1 VSGAFPVGITA
12 SALDI
17 RGISFTR
24 DSISVLNTVG
34 VSNGEGTPFVNTIT
48 QAFQTRLL
56 RASTGDI
63 PLTNQVSLQTF
74 YTASGTVEDT
84 VRVVGVSGAAPVPSL
99 AMGRTGSVNVPLRV
113 DAAGHLFVNLASGTI
128 GVTANI
134 ASTNFTLSGLSLAAP
149 GTSAGS
155 IYVQGYAGAD
165 GNPVKVS
172 ATDLDIRNLNPTDD
186 IVGAVIRV
194 LGASGDYVGLTGNAL
209 SVLNSLNAAIA
220 TVTVDPSIN
229 RVRTDDANAPTV
241 ISGINATR
249 DYAEAIK
256 NTLNNASSNN
266 SLRVNV
272 VSVSQPSG
280 ITSGRVSASSPVA
293 FGSFTLS
300 SGIHLK
306 ADITNSNTTPI
317 FVGAAGA
324 VTINSGFP
332 LYNGDTIFIETDNAS
347 KIVYACAAAGL
358 TLYYVGT

>member
-1 VSGAFPVGITA
+1 
-12 SALDI
+12 
-17 RGISFTR
+17 
-24 DSISVLNTVG
+24 
-34 VSNGEGTPFVNTIT
+34 
-48 QAFQTRLL
+48 
-56 RASTGDI
+56 
-63 PLTNQVSLQTF
+63 
-74 YTASGTVEDT
+74 
-84 VRVVGVSGAAPVPSL
+84 
-99 AMGRTGSVNVPLRV
+99 MGRTGSVNVPLRV
-113 DAAGHLFVNLASGTI
+113 DAAGNLFVNLASGTI

-220 TVTVDPSIN
+220 TVDASIN

-241 ISGINATR
+241 IAGINSTAAK
-249 DYAEAIK
+249 AEEIK
-256 NTLNNASSNN
+256 NTLNSAFNTTLN
-266 SLRVNV
+266 SLKVNV

-280 ITSGRVSASSPVA
+280 ITSGRVSASSPAA

-306 ADITNSNTTPI
+306 ADIVNSNTTPI

-324 VTINSGFP
+324 VTTTSGFP

-347 KIVYACAAAGL
+347 KIGYACAAPGL

>member
-1 VSGAFPVGITA
+1 
-12 SALDI
+12 
-17 RGISFTR
+17 
-24 DSISVLNTVG
+24 
-34 VSNGEGTPFVNTIT
+34 
-48 QAFQTRLL
+48 
-56 RASTGDI
+56 
-63 PLTNQVSLQTF
+63 
-74 YTASGTVEDT
+74 
-84 VRVVGVSGAAPVPSL
+84 
-99 AMGRTGSVNVPLRV
+99 MGRTGSVNVPLRV
-113 DAAGHLFVNLASGTI
+113 DAAGNLFVNLASGTI

-194 LGASGDYVGLTGNAL
+194 LGASGDYVGLTGTAL
-209 SVLNSLNAAIA
+209 SALNNISAAVVA
-220 TVTVDPSIN
+220 GTGFN
-229 RVRTDDANAPTV
+229 RVKTDDVNTLEV
-241 ISGINATR
+241 IKGINATR
-249 DYAEAIK
+249 DNADVIRT
-256 NTLNNASSNN
+256 TLSNSFNSTNN
-266 SLRVNV
+266 SLKVNV

-324 VTINSGFP
+324 VTTTSGFP

-347 KIVYACAAAGL
+347 KIGYACAAAGL